1 MVNESLIPASADP
14 VAPPEKSSRRWFILV
29 GLLLI
34 CLVVGGF
41 YSYARYFKP
50 KIATITVKRQNL
62 QELIEVSGMVES
74 EKDVVLKSLVSGQ
87 VLERLVPENQRV
99 FEGTAL
105 ARLDGSQYQL
115 QLSQARVNM
124 GATAAQARTEMGSAR
139 KTLQD
144 ALQRKQLNVRN
155 LRNQENKVKHQ
166 LTFLERELKR
176 LRQLE
181 QAGVIPS
188 QNLDNQ
194 RQQMEQARIELKT
207 THDNLLRS
215 QAEEAEIV
223 AARSRIDLSQTALQ
237 NALRQGQAATALAQ
251 DSVYKTSIRAP
262 FNGSVST
269 WLVNRGDYVNPGT
282 PVARLVDF
290 DDLRLKLTV
299 NELDLP
305 KIKIKGVVEIIFDAY
320 PNQSYQGYIDWI
332 SFASVLDKENVQSFP
347 VKIRFKDQQQLIR
360 PGMSGDARI
369 LVAEKKQV
377 VAIPLS
383 SVRKKGNDYV
393 VDILRDGQPQEVMI
407 VPGISTL
414 THMEVKVGLKPGDL
428 LVTEES
434 TAKE

>member
-1 MVNESLIPASADP
+1 MTADTLRPSPEDP
-14 VAPPEKSSRRWFILV
+14 VAPSEKSRRLWFILI

-34 CLVVGGF
+34 CVVVGGF
-41 YSYARYFKP
+41 YSYSRYFKP
-50 KIATITVKRQNL
+50 KITTMLVKRQNL
-62 QELIEVSGMVES
+62 QEVIEVSGMVES
-74 EKDVVLKSLVSGQ
+74 ERDVVLKSLVSGQ

-99 FEGTAL
+99 FEGVAL

-166 LTFLERELKR
+166 LAFLERELKR
-176 LRQLE
+176 LRQLA
-181 QAGVIPS
+181 QAGVVPA
-188 QNLDNQ
+188 QNLDTQ
-194 RQQMEQARIELKT
+194 RQQMEQARIDLKT

-223 AARSRIDLSQTALQ
+223 AARSRIELSQTALH
-237 NALRQGQAATALAQ
+237 NAVRQGQAATALAQ

-282 PVARLVDF
+282 PIARLVDF

-305 KIKIKGVVEIIFDAY
+305 KITIKGTVEIIFDAY
-320 PNQSYQGYIDWI
+320 PNQSYQGHIDWI
-332 SFASVLDKENVQSFP
+332 SLASVLDKENVQSFP
-347 VKIRFKDQQQLIR
+347 VKIRFKDPQQLIR

-383 SVRKKGNDYV
+383 SVRKKANDYV
-393 VDILRDGQPQEVMI
+393 VDILRDGQAQEVTI